1 MQDEKREAGVRR
13 HTPREKSTFYAENL
27 GKNVKIH
34 FYMF

>member
-13 HTPREKSTFYAENL
+13 HMPRAKSTFYAENL